1 MKYVVILG
9 DGMADWKVDALGG
22 KTPLQYSNIENFD
35 YFAKHGQVGMVKTV
49 PTGMSPGSDT
59 ANLAVFGYDPAVYY
73 SGRSPYEAASIGV
86 PMLASDVTF
95 RLNFVTLSEADNYGD
110 RVMLDHSSDEI
121 TTGEATVLLNSIREA
136 FATEE
141 LEFHAGISYRH
152 IMLWHEAPYEFK
164 LIPPHDIIGKT
175 VKEYMP
181 KGPGSDKIQA
191 MMEKSADILKN
202 HPVNLDRIKRGL
214 KPANSIW
221 IWGEGKKPLLSNFEE
236 KYGLKGSVIS
246 AVDLIKG
253 IGKCADMKIIE
264 VEGATGNVHTN
275 FDGKAAA
282 ALEELKNGADF
293 VYLHVEAPDECGH
306 RNEVE
311 NKVKS
316 IELLDKKIAK
326 VLVEELD
333 KLGEDYK
340 ILVLPDHPTPLAI
353 RTHTG
358 DPVPFIIYDSTK
370 KAEVAS
376 NATYDEDYASS
387 TGVYIEHGYKLMDL
401 FIKGEI

>member
-9 DGMADWKVDALGG
+9 DGMADWKVEELGG
-22 KTPLQYSNIENFD
+22 KTPLQYSNTENFD
-35 YFAKHGQVGMVKTV
+35 YFAKHGEVGMVKTV
-49 PTGMSPGSDT
+49 PTGMNPGSDT
-59 ANLAVFGYDPAVYY
+59 ANLAVFGYDPAIYY

-86 PMLASDVTF
+86 PMEATDVTF
-95 RLNFVTLSEADNYGD
+95 RCNFVTLSQEEEYGN

-121 TTGEATVLLNSIREA
+121 TTAEATVLLAAVREA

-141 LEFHAGISYRH
+141 IEFHEGISYRH

-175 VKEYMP
+175 VRDFMP
-181 KGPGSDKIQA
+181 KGPGSEKIHE
-191 MMEKSADILKN
+191 MMEKSANLLKD
-202 HPVNLDRIKRGL
+202 HPVNLARIARGL

-221 IWGEGKKPLLSNFEE
+221 IWGEGKKPLLTNFEE

-253 IGKCADMKIIE
+253 IGLCADMNIVE

-275 FDGKAAA
+275 FKGKADA
-282 ALEELKNGADF
+282 ALKELENGADF
-293 VYLHVEAPDECGH
+293 VYVHVEAPDECGH
-306 RNEVE
+306 RNELG

-316 IELLDKKIAK
+316 IELLDEKVAK
-326 VLVEELD
+326 VIKEGLD
-333 KLGEDYK
+333 KRGEAYK

-358 DPVPFIIYDSTK
+358 DPVPFVIYDSTK
-370 KAEVAS
+370 KVNVEE
-376 NATYDEDYASS
+376 ATYDEEYANS
-387 TGVYIEHGYKLMDL
+387 TGLYIEEGYKLMDL